1 MNIILVH
8 GILGFAKRLRMDYFR
23 GLPGHFR
30 EQGLRVLVPELNPT
44 EGVEFRGNQ
53 LRDQIQA
60 AAAAGTIDL
69 TRKTHIIAHSLG
81 GLDSR
86 YILSPANPN
95 QLQVPV
101 RSLTTLSTPHRGSP
115 VADLVDNPLALS
127 PFRLPHLPFA
137 AGPNLLEPVLN
148 ALGISLNGLRDLT
161 TSACQSFSE
170 KYVDNP
176 NVSYFSSAGSGRAS
190 FPETSV
196 PFLPFHRYI
205 SAVTGDPN
213 DGMVPVPSAQWR
225 NFDSSTWAG
234 DHGEMIGYNLDN
246 PISLPAFGHLAK
258 YDQIVARAAAL

>member
-8 GILGFAKRLRMDYFR
+8 GILGFAKKFGMDYFR
-23 GLPGHFR
+23 DLPGHFR
-30 EQGLRVLVPELNPT
+30 EQGLRVFVPELDPT
-44 EGVEFRGNQ
+44 EGIEFRGSQ

-60 AAAAGTIDL
+60 AAAAGTIDSSQ
-69 TRKTHIIAHSLG
+69 KTHIIAHSLG

-101 RSLTTLSTPHRGSP
+101 RSLTTISTPHRGSP
-115 VADLVDNPLALS
+115 VADVVDNPMALS
-127 PFRLPHLPFA
+127 PFQHLPFA
-137 AGPNLLEPVLN
+137 AGPNLVEPVLN
-148 ALGISLNGLRDLT
+148 ALGISLNGLRNLT
-161 TSACQSFSE
+161 TSACQAFSA

-176 NVSYFSSAGSGRAS
+176 KVSYFSSAGSGRAS
-190 FPETSV
+190 FPAASV

-205 SAVTGDPN
+205 SATTGQPN
-213 DGMVPVPSAQWR
+213 DAMVPVPSAQWGS
-225 NFDSSTWAG
+225 FDSSTWAG

-246 PISLPAFGHLAK
+246 LLSLPAFGYLAK